1 MDTTIDKELQET
13 AIAFLKWARNKIENE
28 PVDIDTMSLVPQIA
42 GVACNM
48 ITHMKD
54 QGAAESLEQ
63 FIQKLQQPDGKLAL
77 KEILSNTISDS
88 LNKN

>member
-13 AIAFLKWARNKIENE
+13 AIVFLKWARNKLENE
-28 PVDIDTMSLVPQIA
+28 SVDIDTMNLVPQIA
-42 GVACNM
+42 GVACTM
-48 ITHMKD
+48 ITNMKD
-54 QGAAESLEQ
+54 QGATESLEQ
-63 FIQKLQQPDGKLAL
+63 FVQKLQQPGGKLAL